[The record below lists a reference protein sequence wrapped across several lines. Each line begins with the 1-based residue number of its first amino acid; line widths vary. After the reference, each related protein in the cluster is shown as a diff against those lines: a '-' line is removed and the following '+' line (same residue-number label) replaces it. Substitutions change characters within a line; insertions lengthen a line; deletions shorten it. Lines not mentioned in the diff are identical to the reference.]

1 MTEPVSQPAP
11 PAPANMHPIRLV
23 VADDLK
29 RSRLSVFFRL
39 LLAYPQFWWVAI
51 WGFAASFALV
61 AQWFYLLFTGHP
73 AHGLH
78 RFLSRY
84 QRQYAHALAYF
95 HLLANPYPH
104 FSGLAGDY
112 PVDLEIDGP
121 APQARWKTLLRII
134 LVIPAYVLAYIF
146 QYLGLIV
153 SVLMWIVAVIM
164 GRVPRGLR
172 DFSAYLL
179 RYQLQTFAY
188 LFLLTDR
195 YPALSTPDPK
205 GPVEVVPPPR
215 PTLTG
220 EYV

>member
-1 MTEPVSQPAP
+1 MTEEATP
-11 PAPANMHPIRLV
+11 PAPVERMNMHPIRLV

-29 RSRLSVFFRL
+29 RSRLSVFFRF
-39 LLAYPQFWWVAI
+39 LLAYPQLWWVAI
-51 WGFAASFALV
+51 WGIAALFAV
-61 AQWFYLLFTGHP
+61 VGQWFYLLFTGRP
-73 AHGLH
+73 AEGLH

-84 QRQYAHALAYF
+84 QRQYAHVLAYF
-95 HLLANPYPH
+95 NLLANPYPH

-134 LVIPAYVLAYIF
+134 LVIPAYVLSYIF

-153 SVLMWIVAVIM
+153 SVLMWIVGVIM

-172 DFSAYLL
+172 DFNAYLV
-179 RYQLQTFAY
+179 RYQLQTSAY
-188 LFLLTDR
+188 LLLLTDR
-195 YPALSTPDPK
+195 YPALSTPSPK
-205 GPVEVVPPPR
+205 GPVQVVPPPR